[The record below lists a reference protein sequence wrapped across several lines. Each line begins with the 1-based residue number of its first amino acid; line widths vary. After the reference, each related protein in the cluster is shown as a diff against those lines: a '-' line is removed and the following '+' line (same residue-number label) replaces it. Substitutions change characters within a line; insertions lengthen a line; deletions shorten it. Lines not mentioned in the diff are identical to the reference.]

1 MSNTEVMVLDS
12 PLSDD
17 VWDQLSD
24 PDHDAPLALAINA
37 SLEDFEVQF
46 GPVTGLEGEDQDS
59 TLPWNPQ
66 DLNIMQV
73 YCRTK
78 TFTMLQNIFMS
89 LLIYFMIY

>member
-1 MSNTEVMVLDS
+1 MVLDS

-17 VWDQLSD
+17 VADQLSD
-24 PDHDAPLALAINA
+24 PANDAPPALAINA
-37 SLEDFEVQF
+37 SLEDFEIQF

-78 TFTMLQNIFMS
+78 TFYCASKHIHVIIDLFHD
-89 LLIYFMIY
+89 LLVPTA